1 MVTFWWIWSRSEAV
15 SNCQSA
21 SWNWQITWGRE
32 SISTCCGD
40 FKWLIQH
47 NYSMPTVPRKGL
59 WTLAIH
65 CNNGE
70 HRLVK
75 GNRIHGESGVK
86 ICLSEDDILV
96 NGFILR
102 NPIAGHLSVAVDLR
116 EAKGEVD
123 VVDVP
128 DLLLA
133 PGQRDEG
140 NYLSHSCLHL
150 VYHLAMAMTMAMAK
164 AMISHSRWWRWRW
177 SYSWRP
183 PCRPGWES
191 SPRHQGCHSARLG
204 KHSLEWHPHL
214 AGSATCNLCDIN
226 GKYMWH
232 VWDSD
237 MYGTW
242 IWHISD
248 MYLT

>member
-1 MVTFWWIWSRSEAV
+1 M
-15 SNCQSA
+15 
-21 SWNWQITWGRE
+21 
-32 SISTCCGD
+32 
-40 FKWLIQH
+40 H
-47 NYSMPTVPRKGL
+47 TVPRKGL

-96 NGFILR
+96 NSFILR

-150 VYHLAMAMTMAMAK
+150 VYHLAMAMASFRQWFLTADDDDDDDDDDDHIHKDLHVVLVESPAPDTKVVTQLVWEDALWNDTHTSLDLPPAIYCHIYVTNMVET
-164 AMISHSRWWRWRW
+164 
-177 SYSWRP
+177 SYIYRTWPTPTRP
-183 PCRPGWES
+183 S
-191 SPRHQGCHSARLG
+191 
-204 KHSLEWHPHL
+204 
-214 AGSATCNLCDIN
+214 I
-226 GKYMWH
+226 
-232 VWDSD
+232 
-237 MYGTW
+237 
-242 IWHISD
+242 
-248 MYLT
+248 